1 MRMSEVRHQNRCFF
15 SSLHHFAAAN
25 LLREITLLTSSY
37 LINDDDQRQLDALVA
52 GERRELLDINYQN
65 E

>member
-1 MRMSEVRHQNRCFF
+1 
-15 SSLHHFAAAN
+15 
-25 LLREITLLTSSY
+25 LLKEITFLTSSY